1 MFTRREFGRSVL
13 VEDFEKWCGVVWV
26 IKECGG
32 LCVMHRRQVY
42 YYYESL
48 IMGWACQ
55 FRKWKKQGKGE
66 LRTATLQ
73 LAYYYNAFFVLY

>member
-1 MFTRREFGRSVL
+1 
-13 VEDFEKWCGVVWV
+13 
-26 IKECGG
+26 
-32 LCVMHRRQVY
+32 MHRRQVY

-73 LAYYYNAFFVLY
+73 LAYYYNAFFVLYSKQYAIDIYGTLE